1 MSINYK
7 KILKIILPVL
17 PHFASECLDEL
28 GASSDIK
35 WPVVDQ
41 NYLKSTN
48 HKIVV
53 QINGKKRLLFNCTE
67 DLSEKNL
74 IEKLKETKEIQKY
87 TDDKVIIKTIFI
99 KNKLINLILN
109 D

>member
-1 MSINYK
+1 M
-7 KILKIILPVL
+7 VRR
-17 PHFASECLDEL
+17 F
-28 GASSDIK
+28 
-35 WPVVDQ
+35 
-41 NYLKSTN
+41 
-48 HKIVV
+48 